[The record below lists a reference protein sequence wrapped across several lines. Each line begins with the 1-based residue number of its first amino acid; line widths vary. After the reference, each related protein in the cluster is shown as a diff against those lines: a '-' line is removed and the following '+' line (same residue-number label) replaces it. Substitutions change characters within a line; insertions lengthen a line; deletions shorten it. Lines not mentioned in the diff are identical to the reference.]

1 MERAQKESLVSS
13 LRQTFDDTTLVVVTH
28 QTGLNVAEATDLRRQ
43 MRKAGATFRVTKNR
57 LARLALKDSKLSDL
71 ADLAE
76 LFTGPTAIA
85 TSTDPVAA
93 AKVAVD
99 FAKDNEKLI
108 VVGGALN
115 AESLDAG
122 AVKALA
128 ALPSLDELR
137 AKIVG
142 MLQTPAQR
150 LVMLLQAPAGQVARV
165 VRAYSDAG
173 GGPPLAAEETPGEPE
188 PAETAEAS
196 EAGEETPPAPDQGS
210 EDTADADTADTDTAE
225 TSPDSDETT

>member
-1 MERAQKESLVSS
+1 MERAQKENLVSS

-76 LFTGPTAIA
+76 LFSGPTAIA
-85 TSTDPVAA
+85 TSSDPVAA

-108 VVGGALN
+108 IIGGALN
-115 AESLDAG
+115 AESLDVG

-128 ALPSLDELR
+128 ALPSLDTLR
-137 AKIVG
+137 AKIVA

-173 GGPPLAAEETPGEPE
+173 GGPSEAAEEK
-188 PAETAEAS
+188 PAASAEAS
-196 EAGEETPPAPDQGS
+196 KAGEETSPAPGQATSD
-210 EDTADADTADTDTAE
+210 AADTAK
-225 TSPDSDETT
+225 TSSESDETS